1 MTVMSDEVLMSYADG
16 ELGPDEAR
24 PVRAAVAGDRDIAAR
39 VALFRETR
47 RVAQDA
53 FSGMLREP
61 MPEHLIRAIVPSAR
75 PARTARWR
83 PAAMAAAFV
92 LAVGTA
98 GWLGYSAGGS
108 GRDGAASPFAA
119 LAESEP
125 ALASAL
131 SQSPD
136 GAERSWTSPRGRSGR
151 IAVGATYRLDDGR
164 TCRSFEAGLS
174 DDGRINGLS
183 CRIGPSWAV
192 AFAARGPLP
201 TRAGD
206 GAYRPA
212 GAAAGDL
219 AAVLDA
225 RHAQGPLSAED
236 VRRLI
241 ERGWTE

>member
-1 MTVMSDEVLMSYADG
+1 M
-16 ELGPDEAR
+16 
-24 PVRAAVAGDRDIAAR
+24 RAAVAGDRDIAAR

-61 MPEHLIRAIVPSAR
+61 MPEHLIRAVVPLAR
-75 PARTARWR
+75 PARTGRWR

-98 GWLGYSAGGS
+98 GWLGYGAGGS
-108 GRDGAASPFAA
+108 GWDGVASLRRARRERVCVGVRPEPDPGRRRAFLDQRSRPLGEDCRRRHLPVGRWPQLAAASRRAWATTAA
-119 LAESEP
+119 STVCP
-125 ALASAL
+125 A
-131 SQSPD
+131 
-136 GAERSWTSPRGRSGR
+136 GRS
-151 IAVGATYRLDDGR
+151 
-164 TCRSFEAGLS
+164 
-174 DDGRINGLS
+174 
-183 CRIGPSWAV
+183 SWAV
-192 AFAARGPLP
+192 AFAARGALP
-201 TRAGD
+201 PRAGD